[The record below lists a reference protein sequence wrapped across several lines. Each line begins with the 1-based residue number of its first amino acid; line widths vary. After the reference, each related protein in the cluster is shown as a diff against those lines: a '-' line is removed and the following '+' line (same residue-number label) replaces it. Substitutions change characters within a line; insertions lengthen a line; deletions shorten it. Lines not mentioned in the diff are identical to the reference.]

1 MAIQIQLAGAT
12 LPSVKRM
19 GVFFLSIY
27 LFIHVFYLGD
37 LQRLRLLKL
46 RDVEGQKNNIN

>member
-19 GVFFLSIY
+19 GVFFFFLD
-27 LFIHVFYLGD
+27 LFIHVFVLGD
-37 LQRLRLLKL
+37 LQSLRLLKL